1 MSRRL
6 LITFGVVAAIVILF
20 VLIFTGVIP
29 GLRKDI
35 TAERVTLTMWGVFDG
50 ADAFTAVI
58 NAYKA
63 QNPSVEIIY
72 KSFAPEDYERELVNA
87 LAAGKG
93 PDMFMAHNTWLPKH
107 YDKMLPLAK
116 ELLPIATFRNLF
128 PRVVEQD
135 FAPDGLIYALPL
147 YIDTLALFY
156 NKDAFDNAG
165 IALPPKNWSEV
176 TALIPKLRKI
186 DRAGK
191 ITKAAVAIG
200 GTPKSV
206 NRATDL
212 LSLIMLQGGAPMV
225 AGDAQRI
232 TGAQF
237 ASQGAKGFEFY
248 TQFADPKNPSYTWN
262 DQLHYSL
269 DAFAEG
275 SAAIMF
281 NYAYNIRALKQKNPF
296 LVFGVASMPQP
307 QTAAARVDYANY
319 FGLATAV
326 RSRNAATAWDFIT
339 FLTTNA
345 NVSNAYLKASGH
357 PPALRTLIAAGS
369 DESELGVFTKQTL
382 TARSYPQIDN
392 NEVERIMGELIEN
405 AVYGKLLK
413 ERALRQAEDAI
424 TNLIRERAR

>member
-6 LITFGVVAAIVILF
+6 LITFGVVALIVVFF
-20 VLIFTGVIP
+20 VLVFTGVIP
-29 GLRKDI
+29 GLRPEI
-35 TAERVTLTMWGVFDG
+35 TTTRVTLSMWGVFDST
-50 ADAFTAVI
+50 DAFTGVI

-63 QNPSVEIIY
+63 RNLSAEIVY
-72 KSFAPEDYERELVNA
+72 KQFAPEDYERELVNA

-93 PDMFMAHNTWLPKH
+93 PDIFMVHNTWLPKH
-107 YDKMLPLAK
+107 YDKMLPLAAEK
-116 ELLPIATFRNLF
+116 LPIATFRNLF

-135 FAPDGLIYALPL
+135 FAPDGIIYALPL
-147 YIDTLALFY
+147 YIDSLALFY

-165 IALPPKNWSEV
+165 IAVPPKNWSEV

-186 DRAGK
+186 DRVGK
-191 ITKAAVAIG
+191 ITQAAVAIG
-200 GTPKSV
+200 GTPKSI

-225 AGDAQRI
+225 SSDFRA
-232 TGAQF
+232 AQF

-248 TQFADPKNPSYTWN
+248 AQFVDPKSPSYTWN

-275 SAAIMF
+275 SAAMMF

-296 LVFGVASMPQP
+296 LAFGVASMPQP
-307 QTAAARVDYANY
+307 QVAAARVDYANY

-326 RSRNAATAWDFIT
+326 RSRNGATAWDFIT

-345 NVSNAYLKASGH
+345 NVSNAYLKASVH

-369 DESELGVFTKQTL
+369 DESELGIFTRQAL

-405 AVYGKLLK
+405 ATYGKLPK

-424 TNLIRERAR
+424 TTLIRERAR